1 VRRGDDLDGCAW
13 KPSDLP
19 GFFNPRQSYEFRV
32 ALSNV
37 RTLQATLRVLVF
49 FFGAALR
56 QYDLHKDPFRQG
68 EDERAEIGISIERQ
82 LDWNAG
88 DGFRHWRAVIERLG
102 ISVYLQ
108 KFELRDCRGCSLL
121 EDGITPA
128 ILINKAESENAW
140 VFTLIH
146 EYAHLLIRRPGISDL
161 NRRNPVK
168 VFCNRF
174 AAAFL
179 MPVAALRRVLPHW
192 PDGSVNWED
201 ATINGAARAL
211 KVSAQ
216 ALAIRLE
223 ELGKAGPG
231 FNSRFVRKQTKK
243 KATGGGYVRTRL
255 SEIGG
260 RYTASVMSALD
271 RDVIDDIHASEAL
284 GLGPSYLERARA
296 YVDRQRELAS
306 AG

>member
-1 VRRGDDLDGCAW
+1 
-13 KPSDLP
+13 
-19 GFFNPRQSYEFRV
+19 
-32 ALSNV
+32 
-37 RTLQATLRVLVF
+37 
-49 FFGAALR
+49 
-56 QYDLHKDPFRQG
+56 
-68 EDERAEIGISIERQ
+68 
-82 LDWNAG
+82 
-88 DGFRHWRAVIERLG
+88 
-102 ISVYLQ
+102 
-108 KFELRDCRGCSLL
+108 
-121 EDGITPA
+121 
-128 ILINKAESENAW
+128 
-140 VFTLIH
+140 
-146 EYAHLLIRRPGISDL
+146 
-161 NRRNPVK
+161 
-168 VFCNRF
+168 
-174 AAAFL
+174 
-179 MPVAALRRVLPHW
+179 M
-192 PDGSVNWED
+192 
-201 ATINGAARAL
+201 